1 MENVVIITGAGIS
14 AESGIETFRG
24 SGGLWNE
31 HRIEDVASP
40 EGWAKDRRL
49 VLDFYNKRRR
59 EVLSVKPNLA
69 HKALVELESKYDV
82 TVITQNIDDL
92 HERAGSQQVIHLHGE
107 IMKARSSVDPELIYD
122 TYGNDIKLGDK
133 CEKGSQ
139 LRPHVVWFGEQVPL
153 YGKALE
159 IVNAASKLLVVGT
172 SLSVYPAASLITEAK
187 EGSEVV
193 LVDPLVKL
201 IDGKVHVVNKNAT
214 IGVPEVISKWLT
226 IHD

>member
-1 MENVVIITGAGIS
+1 MENIVVITGAGIS

-24 SGGLWNE
+24 QKGLWNK

-40 EGWAKDRRL
+40 EGWERDKHL

-69 HKALVELESKYDV
+69 HKALVELESKYNV
-82 TVITQNIDDL
+82 TVVTQNIDNL
-92 HERAGSQQVIHLHGE
+92 HEKAGSRQVLHIHGE
-107 IMKARSSVDPELIYD
+107 IMKSRSSTDPELIYD
-122 TYGNDIKLGDK
+122 TQGNDIKLGDK

-153 YGKALE
+153 YEKALE

-172 SLSVYPAASLITEAK
+172 SLSVYPAASLINEAK
-187 EGSEVV
+187 ENSEIVI
-193 LVDPLVKL
+193 VDHS
-201 IDGKVHVVNKNAT
+201 ITFMNNKVRVINKKAT
-214 IGVPEVISKWLT
+214 VGVPEVVSKWLNS
-226 IHD
+226 